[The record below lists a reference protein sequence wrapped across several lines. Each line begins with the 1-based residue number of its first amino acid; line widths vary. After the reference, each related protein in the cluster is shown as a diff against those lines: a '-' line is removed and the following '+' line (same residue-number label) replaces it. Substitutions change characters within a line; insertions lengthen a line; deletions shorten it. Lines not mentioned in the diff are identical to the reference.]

1 MKVNFKSI
9 NFMDKSSMDKFR
21 WRLRS
26 LEYSLHTCINS
37 RLSPLQ
43 CSVSLVLFSPPRPS
57 LSIPLSLHFFLHPVS
72 QDGPLVTSTDGFPA
86 GCTGRQGSIH
96 TVINTLFFFQKRK
109 CTWKQKWDRSAI
121 WWLHCVETQ
130 RLQKYVSRACF
141 LIQILSDTDW
151 SFILYRNPHQKQYD

>member
-9 NFMDKSSMDKFR
+9 HFMDKSSMDKFR

-96 TVINTLFFFQKRK
+96 TVINTLFFSEKKVYMKTEVRPQ
-109 CTWKQKWDRSAI
+109 CHLVVALCWDTKTAEI
-121 WWLHCVETQ
+121 CL
-130 RLQKYVSRACF
+130 KGMF
-141 LIQILSDTDW
+141 SDTDLKW
-151 SFILYRNPHQKQYD
+151 HWLEFYFV

>member
-1 MKVNFKSI
+1 MKVNYKSI
-9 NFMDKSSMDKFR
+9 HFMDKSSMDKFR

-96 TVINTLFFFQKRK
+96 TVINTLFFFRK
-109 CTWKQKWDRSAI
+109 ESVHENRSETAVPSGGCTVLRHKDCRNMSQGHVFWYRS
-121 WWLHCVETQ
+121 
-130 RLQKYVSRACF
+130 
-141 LIQILSDTDW
+141 
-151 SFILYRNPHQKQYD
+151 